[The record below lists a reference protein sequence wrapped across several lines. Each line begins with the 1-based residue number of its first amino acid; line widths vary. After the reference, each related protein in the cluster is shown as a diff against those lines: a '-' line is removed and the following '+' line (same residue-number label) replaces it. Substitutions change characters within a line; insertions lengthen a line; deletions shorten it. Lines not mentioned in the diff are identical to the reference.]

1 MDMSAATLLTL
12 TNPDVIAV
20 NQDPFNIQGKKVPFA
35 TSQSLINCSCL
46 TEGVH
51 NAFPL
56 YKIYHFVVWFTV
68 GLLMRKSIQ
77 LESVTFHRQ
86 SIKPSSSHTTSTM
99 KFFIALCVLFVGAY
113 CAPILD
119 NQLGNEWALFKSVYQ
134 KQYNTTEEE
143 NIRYRKIWETNF
155 AKIHQHNF
163 EADLGI
169 HTYTLGMNRFGDLTN
184 EEFKKQMNGFK
195 ASKTKNN
202 HDHHTFIAPSNIV
215 LPKSINWLKEGY
227 VTPVKD
233 QGQCGSCWAFSATGA
248 LEGQH
253 FAKTKKLTSLSEQ
266 NLVDCSDFV
275 GNMGCWGGLM
285 DRAFQYIKV
294 NEGIDTE
301 DSYPYEGFDRL
312 CRFDSANIG
321 ATDTGYIDIAAQ
333 NEDDLQL
340 AIATIGPIS
349 VAIDASQDSFQFYK
363 SGVYNEP
370 ACSSTNLDHG
380 VLAVGYDTTSSD
392 DYYIIKNSWGTSWGM
407 KGYIWMSRNKKNQ
420 CGIATMASYP
430 LI

>member
-1 MDMSAATLLTL
+1 M
-12 TNPDVIAV
+12 IG
-20 NQDPFNIQGKKVPFA
+20 NIDRLVQQA
-35 TSQSLINCSCL
+35 D
-46 TEGVH
+46 
-51 NAFPL
+51 
-56 YKIYHFVVWFTV
+56 
-68 GLLMRKSIQ
+68 
-77 LESVTFHRQ
+77 
-86 SIKPSSSHTTSTM
+86 SSGWNDSDD
-99 KFFIALCVLFVGAY
+99 AY

-119 NQLGNEWALFKSVYQ
+119 NQLDNEWALFKSVYQ
-134 KQYNTTEEE
+134 KQYTTIGKE
-143 NIRYRKIWETNF
+143 NVRRKIWETNL

-169 HTYTLGMNRFGDLTN
+169 HTYTLGMNQFGDLTN
-184 EEFKKQMNGFK
+184 DEFRKHMNGFK
-195 ASKTKNN
+195 ASKTTNN
-202 HDHHTFIAPSNIV
+202 HDHHTFVAPSNVI
-215 LPKSINWLKEGY
+215 LPKSVDWRKEGY

-253 FAKTKKLTSLSEQ
+253 FAKTKKLISLSEQ

-275 GNMGCWGGLM
+275 GNMGCFGGLM
-285 DRAFQYIKV
+285 DNAFQYVKI

-301 DSYPYEGFDRL
+301 HSYPYEGFDHL
-312 CRFDSANIG
+312 CRFENTDIG
-321 ATDTGYIDIAAQ
+321 ATDTGYVDITPQ

-349 VAIDASQDSFQFYK
+349 VAIDASHESFQFYT
-363 SGVYNEP
+363 SGVYNES
-370 ACSSTNLDHG
+370 ACSSTKLDHG
-380 VLAVGYDTTSSD
+380 VLVVGYDTTSSG

-407 KGYIWMSRNKKNQ
+407 EGYIWMSRNMQNQ